1 MILRKYSD
9 TELAI
14 IRKYISCDALM
25 LIICDAIVRANPLS
39 IVRFSDG
46 ERAIMRYARGG
57 NQTHYLSES
66 KWLTEYGLTGAD
78 LKQIG
83 EDLFKASE
91 EADIICPNISGF
103 FNPNFGVLDLIKA
116 RDIYAEAYFGYVWKS
131 SGRLK
136 DLFDENIPIGIVTRN
151 SEIVAQRLRYNLK
164 HESFETANYN
174 SWQDA
179 DKAIE
184 AIGKMKSQL
193 IFCAGGASMKY
204 LCVKA
209 ARLHNK
215 VVIDA
220 GSALTN
226 IW

>member
-9 TELAI
+9 IELDI
-14 IRKYISCDALM
+14 IKKYISCDALM
-25 LIICDAIVRANPLS
+25 LIICDAIMSEKPLS

-46 ERAIMRYARGG
+46 ERAIMRYSKGG
-57 NQTHYLSES
+57 NLTHYLTEE
-66 KWLTEYGLTGAD
+66 KWLTEYGLMGANLTD
-78 LKQIG
+78 IG
-83 EDLFKASE
+83 KELFKASE
-91 EADIICPNISGF
+91 EADIICPNISGL
-103 FNPNFGVLDLIKA
+103 FNPTFGVLDLISP
-116 RDIYAEAYFGYVWKS
+116 RSVYAEAYFGYVWKS

-136 DLFDENIPIGIVTRN
+136 ELFDEKIPIGIVTRN
-151 SEIVAQRLRYNLK
+151 TETVSQRLKANFS
-164 HESFETANYN
+164 HDNFETAKYD
-174 SWQDA
+174 SWRDT
-179 DKAIE
+179 DRAIE
-184 AIGKMKSQL
+184 EIGKMKSRL

-215 VVIDA
+215 VVVDA

>member
-9 TELAI
+9 QELAI
-14 IRKYISCDALM
+14 IKRYISCEALM
-25 LIICDAIVRANPLS
+25 LIICDAVVSNKPLS

-46 ERAIMRYARGG
+46 ERAIMRYSSGG
-57 NQTHYLSES
+57 NQTHYLQEK
-66 KWLTEYGLTGAD
+66 KWLEEYGLWGAD
-78 LKQIG
+78 LQAIG
-83 EDLFKASE
+83 HDLFSASE
-91 EADIICPNISGF
+91 EADIVCPNISGF

-116 RDIYAEAYFGYVWKS
+116 RSVYAEAYFGYVWKQ

-136 DLFDENIPIGIVTRN
+136 DLLDNKISIGVVTRKAAG
-151 SEIVAQRLRYNLK
+151 VAQKLK
-164 HESFETANYN
+164 TNFAHEDFEVSVYD
-174 SWQDA
+174 SWEDT
-179 DKAIE
+179 DRCIE
-184 AIGKMKSQL
+184 EIGKMKSNL

-209 ARLHNK
+209 ARMHNK

-226 IW
+226 FW

>member
-1 MILRKYSD
+1 
-9 TELAI
+9 
-14 IRKYISCDALM
+14 M
-25 LIICDAIVRANPLS
+25 LIICDAIASNKPLS
-39 IVRFSDG
+39 IARFSDG
-46 ERAIMRYARGG
+46 ERAIMRYSKGDTG
-57 NQTHYLSES
+57 THYLHEK
-66 KWLTEYGLTGAD
+66 KWLTEYGLWGAD
-78 LKQIG
+78 LKEIG

-103 FNPNFGVLDLIKA
+103 FNPNHGVLDLIKA
-116 RDIYAEAYFGYVWKS
+116 RDVYAEAYFGYVWKN

-136 DLFDENIPIGIVTRN
+136 DLFDANIHIGIITRN
-151 SEIVAQRLRYNLK
+151 ASGIANRLETNFK
-164 HESFETANYN
+164 HYLFETSIYD
-174 SWQDA
+174 SWKDA
-179 DKAIE
+179 DRVIE
-184 AIGKMKSQL
+184 EIGKMKSNL

-226 IW
+226 FW

>member
-1 MILRKYSD
+1 MILRKYTD
-9 TELAI
+9 TELSA
-14 IRKYISCDALM
+14 IRKYISCEALM
-25 LIICDAIVRANPLS
+25 LIICDSVSSNKPLS

-46 ERAIMRYARGG
+46 ERAIMRYSTGG
-57 NQTHYLSES
+57 NQTHYLQEK
-66 KWLTEYGLTGAD
+66 KWLDEYGLWGAD
-78 LKQIG
+78 LQAIG
-83 EDLFKASE
+83 YDLFKASE

-116 RDIYAEAYFGYVWKS
+116 RDLYAEAYFGYVWKQ

-136 DLFDENIPIGIVTRN
+136 DLFDNKISIGIATRN
-151 SEIVAQRLRYNLK
+151 AAEIAQKLK
-164 HESFETANYN
+164 TNFGHDEFETSVYA
-174 SWQDA
+174 SWK
-179 DKAIE
+179 DKDRVIE
-184 AIGKMKSQL
+184 EIGKMKSNL

-204 LCVKA
+204 ICVLA

-226 IW
+226 FW